1 MKMLKKICKKISGIA
16 LALIVV
22 LYNVPVVFA
31 AGTVALSITGPA
43 TGSVG
48 DQLTFVVRAGTISG
62 GNGKMY
68 SLGGTLTYDKTI
80 LQLNSCSKISNI
92 TGGNVNKNNGII
104 GLYDEYYDGSDSESG
119 ASSNTDILSCKMT
132 ALANGTTTITINKP
146 EVNALDTSKMTVTMT
161 GKEVT
166 IGAAGPTTTTT
177 TTTKTTTTTTK
188 ATTTTT
194 TTTTKK
200 AVSND
205 ATLQSLSASGY
216 TLSPAFSSGNGSY
229 TVTVPSTATTVS
241 ISATASNSKA
251 KISNAITGTGSA
263 TGNVTLTGDS
273 TTVTVLVTAE
283 DGSTTKPYTITIN
296 KQAPVTPKDSDSS
309 LKDLT
314 IGGKTIDGFS
324 PTKTNYTINVGENDT
339 SINIAGI
346 ATSGKSTVSVS
357 GGTNL
362 KAGTN
367 VAKVTVT
374 AEDGSTTVYTI
385 NIVKP
390 STPGT
395 TGTTKK
401 GETTKKNTT
410 STTTKKKSSEKGV
423 GTFTIGSSHTMEP
436 EYSDKVDVYDITV
449 PYEVESLDLSLKLKD
464 SNAKYKVTGNENFQV
479 GKVNVVTITITAED
493 GTERTIIL
501 NVTRSTD
508 VDGTALIDI
517 GLPGEYDVNPKF
529 DPDNLYYTVN
539 VDPETDTLKL
549 NPKAP
554 EGSTVKTYGNE
565 NLKEGWNTVLV
576 SVTDKNGYTRTYT
589 LNVYKEGKKI
599 LGLTPQQFAIVAG
612 IIGGLL
618 LTFFLILLLLARRKK
633 KEEQV
638 PVEQAPIIDFKPE
651 FNFGSRNGTD
661 DDVVYPNA
669 EFNQDS
675 KVQRDVKVENG
686 DEDVI
691 AALNPTIEHKG
702 DTPMLQSKSSESVPY
717 DPYDEIVT
725 KDELIDAIEEGL
737 STKNPEKLKMLL
749 EQEELNRKKEELRK
763 KEEANK

>member
-1 MKMLKKICKKISGIA
+1 MKMVKKILKKIYGIA
-16 LALIVV
+16 LALLVV
-22 LYNVPVVFA
+22 FSNVPVVFA

-43 TGSVG
+43 TGSIG
-48 DQLTFVVRAGTISG
+48 DQLTLVVRAGAIG
-62 GNGKMY
+62 GGQSKMY

-80 LQLNSCSKISNI
+80 LQLNSCSKVSNI

-104 GLYDEYYDGSDSESG
+104 GLYDEYYDGSDPDSG
-119 ASSNTDILSCKMT
+119 ASSNTDILSCKFT
-132 ALANGTTTITINKP
+132 ALANGTTTVTINKP
-146 EVNALDTSKMTVTMT
+146 EVNALDTSKMTVSIT

-166 IGAAGPTTTTT
+166 IGAATSSSTTS
-177 TTTKTTTTTTK
+177 TTK
-188 ATTTTT
+188 ATTSS
-194 TTTTKK
+194 TTKATTSSTTK
-200 AVSND
+200 ASSSSSTPAPKGTN
-205 ATLQSLSASGY
+205 AKAASLSVSGY
-216 TLSPAFSSGNGSY
+216 TLSPSFNADVLSY
-229 TVTVPSTATTVS
+229 TVTVPDTATFVT
-241 ISATASNSKA
+241 INATAADSKA
-251 KISNAITGTGSA
+251 TVTGTG
-263 TGNVTLTGDS
+263 NQTLTGDTS
-273 TTVTVLVTAE
+273 TFKVKIVSE
-283 DGSTTKPYTITIN
+283 DGNNQKEYTITVN
-296 KQAPVTPKDSDSS
+296 KQAPATPKDNDSK

-314 IGGKTIDGFS
+314 IGGKTIDKFS
-324 PTKTNYTINVGENDT
+324 PTDTNYTINVGEDVT
-339 SINIAGI
+339 SLSIAGI
-346 ATSGKSTVSVS
+346 ANSTKATVTVS

-362 KAGTN
+362 KGGTN
-367 VAKVTVT
+367 VAKVTVK
-374 AEDGSTTVYTI
+374 AEDGSETVYTI

-390 STPGT
+390 ETPA
-395 TGTTKK
+395 TTKK
-401 GETTKKNTT
+401 GETTKKGAN
-410 STTTKKKSSEKGV
+410 STTTKKKSSETGV
-423 GTFTIGSSHTMEP
+423 GTFTIGSPHTITP
-436 EYSDKVDVYDITV
+436 AYSDKVDVYDIVV
-449 PYEVESLDLSLKLKD
+449 PYEVEALDLSLMLKD

-493 GTERTIIL
+493 GTQRTVIL

-508 VDGTALIDI
+508 VDGTKLTGIDI
-517 GLPGEYDVNPKF
+517 GGGYTVSPEF
-529 DPDNLYYTVN
+529 DPDNLYYQ
-539 VDPETDTLKL
+539 VDVDGGTDTLDIK
-549 NPKAP
+549 PKVP
-554 EGSTVKTYGNE
+554 EGSTAKVYGNT

-589 LNVYKEGKKI
+589 LNVHKEGKKI
-599 LGLTPQQFAIVAG
+599 LGLTYQQFAIVAG

-661 DDVVYPNA
+661 DDIVYPNA
-669 EFNQDS
+669 ELNQDS
-675 KVQRDVKVENG
+675 KVQKDVQVENG

-702 DTPMLQSKSSESVPY
+702 DTPMLPPRSESHESIPY

-763 KEEANK
+763 KEQANK